1 MRSSV
6 VQPVSPTA
14 LPHGA
19 LPARRLPLKAPR
31 PRDKSA
37 DARITG
43 RDGHGLAQMMKAG
56 VKNSGW
62 NRLCAAA
69 LLATATLVLPACSAI
84 RESRGYIVDPLL
96 TDTIQPRIDN
106 QQSVEGTLGRPT
118 FTSQFGTPTWYYV
131 SSITGQRPFN
141 RPRIREH
148 SVLAVTFDPNGRVSE
163 VKRTGVEQVVFLD
176 PNGNKTPT
184 LGRERGF
191 LEDLFGNIG
200 QVGGA
205 GLGGAPGGGPNGQ

>member
-1 MRSSV
+1 MEQAAAMISGKRKARAAV
-6 VQPVSPTA
+6 LVTA
-14 LPHGA
+14 
-19 LPARRLPLKAPR
+19 
-31 PRDKSA
+31 
-37 DARITG
+37 
-43 RDGHGLAQMMKAG
+43 
-56 VKNSGW
+56 
-62 NRLCAAA
+62 AAA
-69 LLATATLVLPACSAI
+69 LLTGCSSI
-84 RESRGYIVDPLL
+84 RESRGYIVDPTL
-96 TDTIQPRIDN
+96 TAAIQPRIDN

-141 RPRIREH
+141 RPRIKDH
-148 SVLAVTFDPNGRVSE
+148 SVLAVTFDANGRVSE
-163 VKRTGVEQVVFLD
+163 VKQSGVEQVVFLD

-205 GLGGAPGGGPNGQ
+205 GLGGAPGAGPNGQ

>member
-1 MRSSV
+1 MIFGKRK
-6 VQPVSPTA
+6 
-14 LPHGA
+14 
-19 LPARRLPLKAPR
+19 ARAAVLL
-31 PRDKSA
+31 
-37 DARITG
+37 
-43 RDGHGLAQMMKAG
+43 
-56 VKNSGW
+56 
-62 NRLCAAA
+62 AAA
-69 LLATATLVLPACSAI
+69 TMLLPACSAI
-84 RESRGYIVDPLL
+84 RESRGYIVDPTL
-96 TDTIQPRIDN
+96 TALIQPKIDN

-141 RPRIREH
+141 RPRIQDH
-148 SVLAVTFDPNGRVSE
+148 SVLAVTFDANGRVADVNRS
-163 VKRTGVEQVVFLD
+163 GPEQVVYLD

-205 GLGGAPGGGPNGQ
+205 GVGGAPGGGPNGQ